1 MQTLKTESKEL
12 DEMEKCEND
21 PLTDFPEAEVGS
33 EREFWSNKAESLL
46 SLIGYCVGLGNIW
59 RFPYFCMRNGGGS
72 FLIAFLVFLIICGLP
87 MYFVDMAIGQF
98 TGRTALH
105 AWELCPLLKGIGAGV
120 LLVLVII
127 SSYYT
132 IIIAWTLFYLGN
144 SFLSP
149 LPWRTCDNKWNTD
162 NCITERSLLVQVISS
177 SNVTEYGHPTSG
189 INTTGKG
196 LTNISGSA
204 ENFGNL
210 SATSMKR
217 FTSEEEFWQRGLL
230 EISSGL
236 HEIGGIPWHLAVCY
250 LAAWIILFLCL
261 VKGIRSSGKVVYV
274 TAVLPYILLTVLLIR
289 ALLLP
294 GAKDGILF
302 YITPQFQ
309 RLGDLQVWLEAALQ
323 VFYSLCPAWGPIITL
338 ASYNKFNNNF
348 YRDSILLTFICEG
361 TSIFGGFVVFAVIG
375 FMAEKTGMT
384 IPEVVTSGPGL
395 VFMAYPEA
403 LAQLPLPNLW
413 SVIFFL
419 MLLSIGLDT
428 QFSHMET
435 IVTALLDQFP
445 SLRRK
450 RTIIHALVCLIWC
463 IFGLVLC
470 SQGGMYVF
478 QLMDWY
484 IGLSI
489 PVFGFIE
496 LLIIGWIYGT
506 ERFSLDVTMM
516 IGFGIPVIMRI
527 AIIFVA
533 PAALLFVFVFAF
545 GTYEAPSYGAYKYPS
560 YATAVGIVIG
570 VVPLVPVVVMAC
582 VAYRNSKGST
592 FLERIADACKP
603 SQQWKPASK
612 KHAQHYTYPKL
623 PEYNTLW
630 SRLKLN
636 ILGANSIEK

>member
-1 MQTLKTESKEL
+1 
-12 DEMEKCEND
+12 
-21 PLTDFPEAEVGS
+21 
-33 EREFWSNKAESLL
+33 
-46 SLIGYCVGLGNIW
+46 
-59 RFPYFCMRNGGGS
+59 
-72 FLIAFLVFLIICGLP
+72 

-149 LPWRTCDNKWNTD
+149 LPWRTCNNRWNTD
-162 NCITERSLLVQVISS
+162 KCITDRSLQIISNETS
-177 SNVTEYGHPTSG
+177 SNETEYGRMLP
-189 INTTGKG
+189 IN
-196 LTNISGSA
+196 L
-204 ENFGNL
+204 GNA
-210 SATSMKR
+210 STFPVKMV
-217 FTSEEEFWQRGLL
+217 TSEEEFFQRGLL
-230 EISSGL
+230 EVSEGL

-250 LAAWIILFLCL
+250 LAAWVILYLCL

-274 TAVLPYILLTVLLIR
+274 TAILPYVLLTVLLIR
-289 ALLLP
+289 ALFLP
-294 GAKDGILF
+294 GAKEGILF
-302 YITPQFQ
+302 YITPDLR

-338 ASYNKFNNNF
+338 ASYNKFNNNC
-348 YRDSILLTFICEG
+348 YRDSIMLTFICEG
-361 TSIFGGFVVFAVIG
+361 TSIFGGFVVFAVVG
-375 FMAEKTGMT
+375 FMAERTGMT
-384 IPEVVTSGPGL
+384 ISEVVSTGPGL

-403 LAQLPLPNLW
+403 LAQLPMPNVW
-413 SVIFFL
+413 SVMFFL
-419 MLLSIGLDT
+419 MLLSVGMDT

-445 SLRRK
+445 FLRKK
-450 RTIIHALVCLIWC
+450 RTIIHALVCVIWFL
-463 IFGLVLC
+463 FGLIMC

-506 ERFSLDVTMM
+506 ERFSQDVTMM
-516 IGFGIPVIMRI
+516 IGYGIPVVMRI

-545 GTYEAPSYGAYKYPS
+545 GTYEAPSYGSYKYPT
-560 YATAVGIVIG
+560 YATAIG
-570 VVPLVPVVVMAC
+570 VLIGTVPLVPVVVMA
-582 VAYRNSKGST
+582 YRAIKNSQGNS
-592 FLERIADACKP
+592 FVERISNACKP
-603 SQQWKPASK
+603 SVNWKPGSK
-612 KHAQHYTYPKL
+612 KHARNYQYPELKEYKTFWSKL
-623 PEYNTLW
+623 
-630 SRLKLN
+630 KVN
-636 ILGANSIEK
+636 IFGRDCNKN